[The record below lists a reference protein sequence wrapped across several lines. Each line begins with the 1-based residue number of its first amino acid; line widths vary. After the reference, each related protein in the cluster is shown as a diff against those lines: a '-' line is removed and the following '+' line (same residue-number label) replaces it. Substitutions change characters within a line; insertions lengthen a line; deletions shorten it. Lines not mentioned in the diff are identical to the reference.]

1 MSEPITVRRE
11 LRTPRAAAVAGLA
24 FSLILGTV
32 IVLLHSAAASV
43 GSDPAGWIA
52 SASRRH
58 SVGLALTL
66 VPFAGIAFLWFVG
79 VIRSRLGER
88 EDKFFATV
96 LLGSGLLFVAMLFS
110 AAAVLGSLLVVY
122 SDPNGA
128 SDDTIRLAGAL
139 TSTLLATYGSRMAAV
154 FTLVVTTVGHRTGL
168 TPRWLTGIGY
178 VSALVLLLMP
188 PGTRWV
194 QLVFPAWVLL
204 LSLDIL
210 VRSLRPSDTA

>member
-43 GSDPAGWIA
+43 GSDPTGWIS

-66 VPFAGIAFLWFVG
+66 VPFAGIAFLWFIG

-88 EDKFFATV
+88 EDRFFATV

-110 AAAVLGSLLVVY
+110 ASAVLGSILVVY
-122 SDPNGA
+122 DEPNGA

-139 TSTLLATYGSRMAAV
+139 TSTLLATFGARMAAV
-154 FTLVVTTVGHRTGL
+154 FTLVVTTVGHRMGL
-168 TPRWLTGIGY
+168 TPRWLTVVGY

-188 PGTRWV
+188 PGTRWA

-210 VRSLRPSDTA
+210 VRSLRPSVAT

>member
-43 GSDPAGWIA
+43 GSDPTGWIS

-66 VPFAGIAFLWFVG
+66 VPFAGIAFLWFIG
-79 VIRSRLGER
+79 VIRNRLGER

-110 AAAVLGSLLVVY
+110 ASAVLGSILVVY
-122 SDPNGA
+122 DEPNGA

-139 TSTLLATYGSRMAAV
+139 TSTLLATFGARMAAV
-154 FTLVVTTVGHRTGL
+154 FTLVVTTVGHRMGL
-168 TPRWLTGIGY
+168 TPRWLTVVGY
-178 VSALVLLLMP
+178 VSAVALLLMP

-210 VRSLRPSDTA
+210 VRSLRPSVAT

>member
-43 GSDPAGWIA
+43 GSDPTGWIS

-66 VPFAGIAFLWFVG
+66 VPFAGIAFLWFIG

-88 EDKFFATV
+88 EDRFFATV

-110 AAAVLGSLLVVY
+110 ASAVLGSILVVY
-122 SDPNGA
+122 DEPNGA

-139 TSTLLATYGSRMAAV
+139 TSTLLATFGARMAAV
-154 FTLVVTTVGHRTGL
+154 FTLVVTTVGHRMGL
-168 TPRWLTGIGY
+168 TPRWLTVVGY
-178 VSALVLLLMP
+178 VSAVALLLMP

-210 VRSLRPSDTA
+210 VRSLRPSVAT

>member
-24 FSLILGTV
+24 FSLILGAV

-43 GSDPAGWIA
+43 GRDPTDWISSD
-52 SASRRH
+52 SRRH

-66 VPFAGIAFLWFVG
+66 VPFAGIAFLWFIG

-88 EDKFFATV
+88 EDRFFATV

-110 AAAVLGSLLVVY
+110 ASAVLGSLLVVY
-122 SDPNGA
+122 DGPNGA

-139 TSTLLATYGSRMAAV
+139 TSTLLATFGARMAAV
-154 FTLVVTTVGHRTGL
+154 FTLVVTTVGHRMGL
-168 TPRWLTGIGY
+168 TPRWLTVVGY
-178 VSALVLLLMP
+178 VSAVALLLMP
-188 PGTRWV
+188 PGIRWV

-210 VRSLRPSDTA
+210 VRSLRPSDPT

>member
-11 LRTPRAAAVAGLA
+11 LRTPRAAAIAGLA

-32 IVLLHSAAASV
+32 IVMLHSAAASV
-43 GSDPAGWIA
+43 GSDPTGWIS
-52 SASRRH
+52 SASRRQ

-66 VPFAGIAFLWFVG
+66 VPFAGIAFLWFIG

-88 EDKFFATV
+88 EDRFFATV

-122 SDPNGA
+122 DDPNGA

-139 TSTLLATYGSRMAAV
+139 TSTLLATFGARMAAV
-154 FTLVVTTVGHRTGL
+154 FTLVVTTVGHRMGL
-168 TPRWLTGIGY
+168 TPRWLTVVGY
-178 VSALVLLLMP
+178 VSALALLLMP

-210 VRSLRPSDTA
+210 VRSLRPSDTP